1 MLTRSPQTRSRCI
14 RVCHSG
20 FVMMD
25 VLSAILLF
33 SIGVLALVGLQSA
46 MSRAQIEARIR
57 ADASYLANDLIGRIW
72 SDIGQL
78 SKYTVSGCANVKA
91 CEEWQTLVENT
102 IPKGTGKVE
111 ADKDTGDVVITITW
125 TMPSGDKHQYI
136 TQTSISK
143 AGG

>member
-1 MLTRSPQTRSRCI
+1 MLNGSPRRPSQGI
-14 RVCHSG
+14 RRANSG

-46 MSRAQIEARIR
+46 MNRAQTEARIR

-72 SDIGQL
+72 SDINQL
-78 SKYTVSGCANVKA
+78 PKYTSSGCSEIDA
-91 CEEWQTLVENT
+91 CEEWQSLVEST
-102 IPKGTGKVE
+102 IPKGSGTVE
-111 ADKDTGDVVITITW
+111 ANKDTGDVVITITW

-136 TQTSISK
+136 TQTSINK